1 MNILPRISVV
11 LAGDPNE
18 AQLDKFLGE
27 VRDSLSGSNKQFIT
41 YSLLV
46 IVALVT
52 YHLVVYEGATGLSL
66 NSVAISDT
74 RLFRKVFLVVPAALL
89 GAFASI
95 GYLRRCQREVYD
107 YLTISRYRILGA
119 TGLHELRIPP
129 DYILGLAL
137 LRTEGG
143 IVGKVISNVVALLSF
158 VVFAVGPVV
167 YITYAS
173 KQNITLF
180 GFSDLLAVGSAV
192 VAVVLALCSL
202 VVVFI
207 AGRVKAT

>member
-18 AQLDKFLGE
+18 AQLDKFLGD

-52 YHLVVYEGATGLSL
+52 YHLVAYEGATGLSL
-66 NSVAISDT
+66 NSITIPDT
-74 RLFRKVFLVVPAALL
+74 KLFRKVFLVVPAALL
-89 GAFASI
+89 GALACI

-107 YLTISRYRILGA
+107 YLTISRYRVLGT
-119 TGLHELRIPP
+119 TGLHELRLPP
-129 DYILGLAL
+129 DYLLGLFL

-143 IVGKVISNVVALLSF
+143 IVGKIISTVVALLSVVVF
-158 VVFAVGPVV
+158 VVGPAI
-167 YITYAS
+167 YIAYAS
-173 KQNITLF
+173 KQNIAIF
-180 GFSDLLAVGSAV
+180 GFNDLLAVGGAV
-192 VAVVLALCSL
+192 VAVSLALCSL
-202 VVVFI
+202 VVVVL